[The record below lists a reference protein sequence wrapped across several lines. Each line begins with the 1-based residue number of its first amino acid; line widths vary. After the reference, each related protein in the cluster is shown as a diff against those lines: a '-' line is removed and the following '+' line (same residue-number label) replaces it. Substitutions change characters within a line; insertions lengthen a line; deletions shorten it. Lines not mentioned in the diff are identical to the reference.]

1 MRNTKLTFFVIGVVL
16 LFSLNGLAQTKKLTE
31 VGRFRLMDPNMAPD
45 ALITAVTETYAQD
58 IKIGFTLAGYPEL
71 YTPFVDQVK
80 QAAFVEQNIAVGDTL
95 LWMVFRSQGKVKL
108 VQDLEWA
115 GKEPLPVYS
124 LTFTEGN
131 RNYEVVIPKACGN
144 VSLRRAEPIMPEVGR
159 EQEPVQE
166 PEQEVRD
173 EIRRAKIYDEIYAM
187 LSDTDLYCSFRIH
200 SGDMP
205 DTHVIGAE
213 RAAEKAIFSDGDVI
227 YVNKGK
233 ADGLE
238 EGQVFLVLDIEK
250 RDVVQDEQKGFHQY
264 GALATKKGRARILN
278 MDQHKSTAVLEKC
291 CDAITEGSYL
301 VPFEP
306 EESLMGKDL
315 GFDVPPFKADGVSGE
330 VIYLQTDL
338 KQIASG
344 GWGLINIGQEDDLHR
359 GQQLVLY
366 RELYPEAP
374 LSVYGNVV
382 VIDVQ
387 EETATIK
394 VLSCRD
400 AIQNGDLVM
409 LRPTR

>member
-1 MRNTKLTFFVIGVVL
+1 MRNTKLTFFVIVFVL
-16 LFSLNGLAQTKKLTE
+16 LLSLNGLAQTKKLRE
-31 VGRFRLMDPNMAPD
+31 VGRFRLMDANMAPD
-45 ALITAVTETYAQD
+45 ALVTAVTEKYAQD

-71 YTPFVDQVK
+71 YDPFVEQVK
-80 QAAFVEQNIAVGDTL
+80 QAAFVEQDMAVGDTM
-95 LWMVFRSQGKVKL
+95 LWMAFRSQGKVKL

-115 GKEPLPVYS
+115 GNAPLPVYS

-144 VSLRRAEPIMPEVGR
+144 VSLRRAEPVMPGADI
-159 EQEPVQE
+159 EQEQVQE
-166 PEQEVRD
+166 PEEHRD

-187 LSDTDLYCSFRIH
+187 LSDTDLYCSFRVH

-205 DTHVIGAE
+205 DMMIIGADRALE
-213 RAAEKAIFSDGDVI
+213 RNIYSDGDII
-227 YVNKGK
+227 YVNKGR

-238 EGQVFLVLDIEK
+238 EGQLFMVLDIEK
-250 RDVVQDEQKGFHQY
+250 RDIVRDEQKGFHKY

-291 CDAITEGSYL
+291 CDPIVEGNYL

-315 GFDVPPFKADGVSGE
+315 GYDVPPFKADGVSGE

-338 KQIASG
+338 KQIGSG
-344 GWGLINIGQEDDLHR
+344 GWGLINIGAEDDLHR

-374 LSVYGNVV
+374 LSIYGNVV

-400 AIQNGDLVM
+400 AVCNGDLIM